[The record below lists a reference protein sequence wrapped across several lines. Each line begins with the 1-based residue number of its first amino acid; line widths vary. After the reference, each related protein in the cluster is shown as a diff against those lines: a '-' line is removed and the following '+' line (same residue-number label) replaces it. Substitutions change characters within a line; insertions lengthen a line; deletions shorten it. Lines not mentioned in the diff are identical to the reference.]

1 MKFRATIRLNGKTA
15 TGVSVPPEIVTAL
28 GSGKRPAVSIT
39 FNGYTYRTT
48 VAPMGGEYL
57 VSVSA
62 EVRERAHVVAGDEV
76 EVDIE
81 PDTAPR
87 EVEVPPDLAD
97 ALARDAEAKRSFD
110 ALSFS
115 NKKALVTSIEQA
127 KSAETRQRRI
137 QKAIMSLREG
147 QN

>member
-15 TGVSVPPEIVTAL
+15 TGISVPPEIVTAL

-137 QKAIMSLREG
+137 QKAIVSLREG